1 MKSNNK
7 FQHIENQYK
16 DHHIDHKLTNVFEIA
31 IPFWKCIKNIVGEKE
46 TEIDRFSKIILE
58 SIEAGIKSHQE
69 ICAFLGIKET
79 SFVTVQFH
87 FLIKNGMIVEKVND
101 NLLSYTLTKDGI
113 AFLKKKKKIREL
125 EIVPFEFYYND
136 LLKSFFT
143 SKINIDQQEKS
154 NTKKV
159 SHANYILKETRR
171 LTNTK
176 IKHQNKPNNLDSLE
190 LATYFNRETKNLTYF
205 DQASTSIKTHR
216 RSILFL
222 AIEYTN
228 ALGAQRYDIRKY
240 KKTVEKF
247 DTYQLEEKLSKAVT
261 QYSLKNPFSI

>member
-58 SIEAGIKSHQE
+58 SIEAGIKSNQE

-101 NLLSYTLTKDGI
+101 NLLSYSLTKDGK
-113 AFLKKKKKIREL
+113 AFLKKRKKIKEL

-136 LLKSFFT
+136 LLKSFFN

-154 NTKKV
+154 NIEMV
-159 SHANYILKETRR
+159 SPANYILKETRR
-171 LTNTK
+171 LTN
-176 IKHQNKPNNLDSLE
+176 IEINHRHKPYNLDSLE
-190 LATYFNRETKNLTYF
+190 LATYFNRETNNLTYF
-205 DQASTSIKTHR
+205 DQASNSMKAHK
-216 RSILFL
+216 RSVLFL
-222 AIEYTN
+222 AIEYTSN
-228 ALGAQRYDIRKY
+228 SKTKRYDIRKY
-240 KKTVEKF
+240 NKTVEKF
-247 DTYQLEEKLSKAVT
+247 ETYQLEEKLSKAVT
-261 QYSLKNPFSI
+261 EYSLKNPFSI